1 MAGIGQEALLNSVA
15 AITEQ
20 RDLESLE
27 VSLVAAILEFIP
39 AVEIKFY
46 KVHDQEVLLV
56 VRADEHGVESGGGL
70 IRSPDGILSLQ
81 NNHEFKDCLE
91 KQAMV
96 IIETGGTSK
105 LIYPIMLDEH
115 VVGILSVLCAKGR
128 DCNPRLIAGL
138 LRIHQNLLSI
148 INESEHDKLTGLLN
162 RKTFDDK
169 ISKILL
175 DNANREADEI
185 KPSVEHR
192 SEQKEN
198 TSNWLALLDIDHFK
212 RINDTFGHLYGDEV
226 LLLFSRIMRQ
236 TFRGSDLLF
245 RYGGEEF
252 VVVLPAERI
261 GGAWAALERFR
272 EAVECFSFPQ
282 VGQVT
287 VSVGFVDMGNQV
299 IPATLVGH
307 ADQALYFAKQ
317 NGRNRVCLYDFLIIT
332 GELGREAAGSDVELF

>member
-1 MAGIGQEALLNSVA
+1 MADIEHEFLLESVA
-15 AITEQ
+15 EITEQ

-27 VSLVAAILEFIP
+27 VSVVEAILEFVP

-46 KVHDQEVLLV
+46 KVRDHEALLV
-56 VRADEHGVESGGGL
+56 VRADENGVESGGGL
-70 IRSPDGILSLQ
+70 TKSPDGILSLQ
-81 NNHEFKDCLE
+81 DSPEFRDCLE
-91 KQAMV
+91 TQAMV
-96 IIETGGTSK
+96 TYEIEG
-105 LIYPIMLDEH
+105 LNMFIYPVMIDEH
-115 VVGILSVLCAKGR
+115 VVCIMSLLCAKNR
-128 DCNPRLIAGL
+128 DCNQKLISGL
-138 LRIHQNLLSI
+138 LRIHQNLLFI

-169 ISKILL
+169 ISKILQ
-175 DNANREADEI
+175 DNADREADEI
-185 KPSVEHR
+185 KPPVEHR

-212 RINDTFGHLYGDEV
+212 RVNDTFGHLYGDEV
-226 LLLFSRIMRQ
+226 LLLFSRIMKK
-236 TFRGSDLLF
+236 TFRSRDLLF

-252 VVVLPAERI
+252 IVVLPAERI

-272 EAVECFSFPQ
+272 EAVEGFEFPQ
-282 VGQVT
+282 VGRVT
-287 VSVGFVDMGNQV
+287 VSVGFVDMGSQC

-332 GELGREAAGSDVELF
+332 GELGRESAGSDVELF

>member
-1 MAGIGQEALLNSVA
+1 MADIEHEALLESVA
-15 AITEQ
+15 DITEQ

-27 VSLVAAILEFIP
+27 VSLVKAIQEFVP
-39 AVEIKFY
+39 AIEIKFY

-56 VRADEHGVESGGGL
+56 VKADEHGLESGGGL
-70 IRSPDGILSLQ
+70 IKSSDGILSLQ
-81 NNHEFKDCLE
+81 SSAEFMDCLE

-96 IIETGGTSK
+96 AYETGGMNR
-105 LIYPIMLDEH
+105 LIYPIMLEEH
-115 VVGILSVLCAKGR
+115 AVGILSLLCAKNC
-128 DCNPRLIAGL
+128 DCDQRLIAGL

-169 ISKILL
+169 ISKILQ
-175 DNANREADEI
+175 DNATREAEEI

-226 LLLFSRIMRQ
+226 LLLFSRIMKKN
-236 TFRGSDLLF
+236 FRSRDLLF

-252 VVVLPAERI
+252 IVVLPAERI

-272 EAVECFSFPQ
+272 EAVECFRFPQ
-282 VGQVT
+282 VGEVT

-332 GELGREAAGSDVELF
+332 GELGKEAAGSDVELF

>member
-1 MAGIGQEALLNSVA
+1 MADIEHEVLLESVVE
-15 AITEQ
+15 ITAQ

-27 VSLVAAILEFIP
+27 ISVVEAILEFVP
-39 AVEIKFY
+39 AIEIKFCR
-46 KVHDQEVLLV
+46 VHDHEALLV
-56 VRADEHGVESGGGL
+56 VRADENGVESGGEL
-70 IRSPDGILSLQ
+70 IKSPNGILSLQ
-81 NNHEFKDCLE
+81 DSAEFMDCLE

-96 IIETGGTSK
+96 IHETGGLNK
-105 LIYPIMLDEH
+105 FIYPIMLEEH
-115 VVGILSVLCAKGR
+115 VVGILSLLCAKNR
-128 DCNPRLIAGL
+128 DCNQRLIAGL
-138 LRIHQNLLSI
+138 LRIYQNLLSI
-148 INESEHDKLTGLLN
+148 INEGEHDKLTGLLN

-169 ISKILL
+169 ISKILQ
-175 DNANREADEI
+175 DNADRGDDEI
-185 KPSVEHR
+185 KPLVEHR
-192 SEQKEN
+192 SGQKEN

-226 LLLFSRIMRQ
+226 LLLFSQIMKKN
-236 TFRGSDLLF
+236 FRSRDLLF

-252 VVVLPAERI
+252 VVVLPSERI

-272 EAVECFSFPQ
+272 EAVECFNFPQ

-332 GELGREAAGSDVELF
+332 GELGRESSHSDVELF

>member
-1 MAGIGQEALLNSVA
+1 MVEIEHEVLLESVA
-15 AITEQ
+15 GITEQ

-27 VSLVAAILEFIP
+27 ISVVETILEFVP
-39 AVEIKFY
+39 AIEVKFY
-46 KVHDQEVLLV
+46 KVHDQEALLV
-56 VRADEHGVESGGGL
+56 VRADKNGVESGGGL
-70 IRSPDGILSLQ
+70 IRSADGILSLQ
-81 NNHEFKDCLE
+81 NSPEFTACLE

-96 IIETGGTSK
+96 SYEIGG
-105 LIYPIMLDEH
+105 LNRFIYPVMIDEH
-115 VVGILSVLCAKGR
+115 AVGILSVLCAKDR
-128 DCNPRLIAGL
+128 DCDQKLIAGL
-138 LRIHQNLLSI
+138 LRIHQNLLYI
-148 INESEHDKLTGLLN
+148 LNESERDKLTGLLN

-169 ISKILL
+169 ISKILQ
-175 DNANREADEI
+175 DNASREADEI
-185 KPSVEHR
+185 RPVVEHR
-192 SEQKEN
+192 NGQKEN

-226 LLLFSRIMRQ
+226 LLLFSRIMKK
-236 TFRGSDLLF
+236 TFRSRDLLF

-252 VVVLPAERI
+252 IVVLPTERI

-272 EAVECFSFPQ
+272 EAVECFAFPQ

-332 GELGREAAGSDVELF
+332 GELGRESAGSDVELF